1 MKLKYIL
8 MTVILSVCATSCHD
22 LSLEPKGILGE
33 AELFGNEFGVKKYFT
48 GLYMYLPIEDFN
60 YYARTGSNTETGYR
74 ANNYWEAG
82 KFSLGNMSGEFV
94 NTWIKVNNDGFGY
107 WCYNRIRDVNLFI
120 NNFPLYKDDY
130 VEATYN
136 SLLGEAYFL
145 RAFFYYGMAKRY
157 GGIPII
163 TEVQDPLDA
172 PEVLQVPRAKEYDTW
187 KFIHDDLQFA
197 IDNMSE
203 TSDLGRANKYVAAA
217 LMSRTM
223 LYAGTIAK
231 YTHYLGFEADQ
242 EAAQK
247 GFAGIDA
254 SYANEFFQYSY
265 DAGKIIENSGRYS
278 LYTKDYPDKALNFA
292 NLFLDYSSPENIFVK
307 DFDKNAPNDTRLRH
321 CYDMMMSPQ
330 PDMVRDVGA
339 QSYPSLDLMRLY
351 DFPAITDAEGRP
363 IRFDKREDIR
373 NEMEPRMRGCMYFD
387 GDELRGHT
395 FSIQRGLY
403 KTFPWQASAAGSGD
417 NTAAANINDNR
428 ILGYQ
433 RGDTYDYNGTTV
445 RVNGDHG
452 LFESWGGEN
461 NPITGAFIRKYIDT
475 NLPVSEAGFYMSGQ
489 HWIVFRLGEIYLNQA
504 EACYELGKKAE
515 AFDYIE
521 KIRERAGCKVT
532 RPADDMTDLSA
543 TYGYPIDANL
553 QFIRDER
560 YRELAFEAHR
570 WWDIRRWR
578 VADRVLSN
586 WIPRVLMCYY
596 VLDEGKYIYLDEH
609 ERWNQNWNANKNC
622 YYEGIPGDEI
632 NKNPNLLPRNPLR

>member
-1 MKLKYIL
+1 MKIKYIL
-8 MTVILSVCATSCHD
+8 MTVILGVCATSCYD
-22 LSLEPKGILGE
+22 LSLEPKGMLGE
-33 AELFGNEFGVKKYFT
+33 RELFGNEFGVKKYFT

-60 YYARTGSNTETGYR
+60 YYANNVGYR
-74 ANNYWEAG
+74 PSNYWEAG
-82 KFSLGNMSGEFV
+82 KFSLGNMSGEFI
-94 NTWIKVNNDGFGY
+94 NTWIKVNNNGFGY
-107 WCYNRIRDVNLFI
+107 WPYNRIRDVNLFI
-120 NNFPLYKDDY
+120 NNFPNYKDEF
-130 VEATYN
+130 VESTYN

-145 RAFFYYGMAKRY
+145 RAFFYSGMAKRY
-157 GGIPII
+157 GGVPIV
-163 TEVQDPLDA
+163 TEVQDPLDDL
-172 PEVLQVPRAKEYDTW
+172 EVLQVSRAKEYDTW

-203 TSDLGRANKYVAAA
+203 TSDPGRANKYVAAA

-242 EAAQK
+242 VAAQQ
-247 GFAGIDA
+247 GFAGIDP
-254 SYANEFFQYSY
+254 SHANEFFQYSY
-265 DAGKIIENSGRYS
+265 DAGKVIENSGKYS
-278 LYTKDYPDKALNFA
+278 LYTKDYPDKASNFT

-307 DFDKNAPNDTRLRH
+307 DYDKNAPNDTRLRH
-321 CYDMMMSPQ
+321 SYDAMMCPQ
-330 PDMVRDVGA
+330 PDMSRDVGA

-351 DFPAITDAEGRP
+351 DFPDILDADGKP
-363 IRFDKREDIR
+363 VRFDKREDIR
-373 NEMEPRMRGCMYFD
+373 NNMEPRMRGCMYFD

-403 KTFPWQASAAGSGD
+403 KTFPWPASEAGSGD
-417 NTAAANINDNR
+417 NTAPANINDNR

-433 RGDTYDYNGTTV
+433 RGDTYNYNGTTV

-452 LFESWGGEN
+452 LFESYGGEN
-461 NPITGAFIRKYIDT
+461 NPIGGAYVRKYIDPTLPT
-475 NLPVSEAGFYMSGQ
+475 NECGLYMSGQ

-504 EACYELGKKAE
+504 EACYELGKKDE

-532 RPADDMTDLSA
+532 RPVDDMSDLSSV
-543 TYGYPIDANL
+543 YGYPIDANL

-578 VADRVLSN
+578 VADRVLNN

-609 ERWNQNWNANKNC
+609 ERWNQSWTANKNC
-622 YYEGIPGDEI
+622 YYEGIPDGEI